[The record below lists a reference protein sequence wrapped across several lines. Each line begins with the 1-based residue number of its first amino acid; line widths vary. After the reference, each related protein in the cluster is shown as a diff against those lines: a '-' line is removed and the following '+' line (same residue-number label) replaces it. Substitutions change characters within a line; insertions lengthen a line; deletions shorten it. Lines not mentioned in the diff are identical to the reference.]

1 MQVMATILSGL
12 KMVNAVRQTQTN
24 STLFRREKMA
34 RKIDEQVKLAI
45 AMRDGQTFV
54 IKRLRNVTDSATGVV
69 SQMEVSKRINQWW
82 WTEGNRILLQL
93 KYGTRVLV
101 LNGKDKNTIEV
112 GSGDELIKVLELVKT
127 SVNNGELD
135 GAIEVASVKVRERF
149 KK

>member
-1 MQVMATILSGL
+1 
-12 KMVNAVRQTQTN
+12 MVNAVRQVKMDSTQ
-24 STLFRREKMA
+24 FRRQKMA
-34 RKIDEQVKLAI
+34 KKIDEQVKLAI
-45 AMRDGQTFV
+45 AMRDGQTCV
-54 IKRLRNVTDSATGVV
+54 IKRLRNVTDKATGLV

-93 KYGTRVLV
+93 KYGTRVLL
-101 LNGKDKNTIEV
+101 LNGKDKNTIEI

-135 GAIEVASVKVRERF
+135 AAIEVASVKVRERF

>member
-1 MQVMATILSGL
+1 M
-12 KMVNAVRQTQTN
+12 
-24 STLFRREKMA
+24 
-34 RKIDEQVKLAI
+34 
-45 AMRDGQTFV
+45 
-54 IKRLRNVTDSATGVV
+54 TDKATGLV

-93 KYGTRVLV
+93 KYGSRVLL
-101 LNGKDKNTIEV
+101 LNGKDKNTIEI

-135 GAIEVASVKVRERF
+135 TAIEAASVKVRERF

>member
-1 MQVMATILSGL
+1 MAKILSAF
-12 KMVNAVRQTQTN
+12 KMVNAVRQVKMDSTQ
-24 STLFRREKMA
+24 FRRQKMA
-34 RKIDEQVKLAI
+34 KKIDEQVKLAI
-45 AMRDGQTFV
+45 AMRDGQTCV
-54 IKRLRNVTDSATGVV
+54 IKRLRSITDKATGLV

-93 KYGTRVLV
+93 KYGTRVLL

-135 GAIEVASVKVRERF
+135 AAIEVASVKVRERF

>member
-1 MQVMATILSGL
+1 MATILSAF
-12 KMVNAVRQTQTN
+12 KMVNAVRQVKMDSTQ
-24 STLFRREKMA
+24 FRRQKMA
-34 RKIDEQVKLAI
+34 KKIDEQVKLAI
-45 AMRDGQTFV
+45 AMRDGQTCV
-54 IKRLRNVTDSATGVV
+54 IKRLRNVTDKATGLV

-93 KYGTRVLV
+93 KYGTRVLL

-135 GAIEVASVKVRERF
+135 AAIEVASVKVRERF

>member
-1 MQVMATILSGL
+1 MATILSGL

>member
-1 MQVMATILSGL
+1 MATILSAF
-12 KMVNAVRQTQTN
+12 KMVNAVRQVKMDSTQ
-24 STLFRREKMA
+24 FRRQKMA
-34 RKIDEQVKLAI
+34 KKIDEQVKLAVAI
-45 AMRDGQTFV
+45 RDGQTCV
-54 IKRLRNVTDSATGVV
+54 IKRLRSITDKATGLV

-93 KYGTRVLV
+93 KYGTRVLL

-135 GAIEVASVKVRERF
+135 AAIEVASAKVRERF

>member
-1 MQVMATILSGL
+1 
-12 KMVNAVRQTQTN
+12 MVNAVRQVKMDSTQ
-24 STLFRREKMA
+24 FRRQKMA
-34 RKIDEQVKLAI
+34 KKIDEQVKLAI
-45 AMRDGQTFV
+45 ALRDGQTYV
-54 IKRLRNVTDSATGVV
+54 IKRLRNLTDKASGLV

-93 KYGTRVLV
+93 KYGTRVLL
-101 LNGKDKNTIEV
+101 LNGKDKNTIEI

-135 GAIEVASVKVRERF
+135 AAIEAASVKVRERF

>member
-1 MQVMATILSGL
+1 MATILSAF
-12 KMVNAVRQTQTN
+12 KMVNAVRQVKMDSTQ
-24 STLFRREKMA
+24 FRRQKMA
-34 RKIDEQVKLAI
+34 KKIDEQVKLAV
-45 AMRDGQTFV
+45 AMRDGQTCV
-54 IKRLRNVTDSATGVV
+54 IKRLRSITDKATGLV

-93 KYGTRVLV
+93 KYGTRVLL
-101 LNGKDKNTIEV
+101 LNGKDKNTIEI

-135 GAIEVASVKVRERF
+135 AAIEVASVKVRERF

>member
-1 MQVMATILSGL
+1 
-12 KMVNAVRQTQTN
+12 MVNAVRQVKMDSTQ
-24 STLFRREKMA
+24 FRRQKMA
-34 RKIDEQVKLAI
+34 KKIDEQVKLAI
-45 AMRDGQTFV
+45 AMRDGETFV
-54 IKRLRNVTDSATGVV
+54 IKRLRSITDKATGLV

-93 KYGTRVLV
+93 KYGTRVLL
-101 LNGKDKNTIEV
+101 LNGKDKNTIEI

-135 GAIEVASVKVRERF
+135 AAIEAASVKVRERF

>member
-1 MQVMATILSGL
+1 
-12 KMVNAVRQTQTN
+12 MVNAVRQTQTN

-54 IKRLRNVTDSATGVV
+54 IKRLRNVTDNATGVV

>member
-1 MQVMATILSGL
+1 MATILSAF
-12 KMVNAVRQTQTN
+12 KMVNAVRQVKMDSTQ
-24 STLFRREKMA
+24 FRRQKMA
-34 RKIDEQVKLAI
+34 KKIDEQVKLAI
-45 AMRDGQTFV
+45 AMRDGETFV
-54 IKRLRNVTDSATGVV
+54 IKRLRSITDKATGLV

-93 KYGTRVLV
+93 KYGTRVLL
-101 LNGKDKNTIEV
+101 LNGKDKNTIEI

-135 GAIEVASVKVRERF
+135 AAIEVASVKVRERF

>member
-1 MQVMATILSGL
+1 MA
-12 KMVNAVRQTQTN
+12 K
-24 STLFRREKMA
+24 
-34 RKIDEQVKLAI
+34 KIDEQVKLAI
-45 AMRDGQTFV
+45 AMRDGETFV
-54 IKRLRNVTDSATGVV
+54 IKRLRSITDKATGLV

-93 KYGTRVLV
+93 KYGTRVLL

-127 SVNNGELD
+127 SVNTGELD
-135 GAIEVASVKVRERF
+135 AAIEVASVKVRERF

>member
-1 MQVMATILSGL
+1 MATILSAFR
-12 KMVNAVRQTQTN
+12 MVNAVRQVKMDSTQ
-24 STLFRREKMA
+24 FRRQKMA
-34 RKIDEQVKLAI
+34 KKIDEQVKLAI
-45 AMRDGQTFV
+45 AMRDGQTCV
-54 IKRLRNVTDSATGVV
+54 IKRLRSITDKATGLV

-93 KYGTRVLV
+93 KYGTRVLL
-101 LNGKDKNTIEV
+101 LNGKDKNTIEI

-135 GAIEVASVKVRERF
+135 AAIEVASVKVRERF

>member
-1 MQVMATILSGL
+1 
-12 KMVNAVRQTQTN
+12 MVNAVRQVKMDSTQ
-24 STLFRREKMA
+24 FRRQKMA
-34 RKIDEQVKLAI
+34 KKIDEQVKLAI

-54 IKRLRNVTDSATGVV
+54 IKRLRSITDKATGLV

-93 KYGTRVLV
+93 KYGTRVLL
-101 LNGKDKNTIEV
+101 LNGKDKNTIEI

-135 GAIEVASVKVRERF
+135 AAIEAASVKVRERF

>member
-1 MQVMATILSGL
+1 
-12 KMVNAVRQTQTN
+12 MVNAVRQVKMDSTQ
-24 STLFRREKMA
+24 FRRQKMA
-34 RKIDEQVKLAI
+34 KKIDEQVKLAI

-54 IKRLRNVTDSATGVV
+54 IKRLRSITDKATGLV

-93 KYGTRVLV
+93 KYGTRVLL
-101 LNGKDKNTIEV
+101 LNGKDKNTIEI

-135 GAIEVASVKVRERF
+135 AAIEAASLNVRERF

>member
-1 MQVMATILSGL
+1 MATILSAF
-12 KMVNAVRQTQTN
+12 KMVNAVRQVKMDSTQ
-24 STLFRREKMA
+24 FRRQKMA
-34 RKIDEQVKLAI
+34 KKIDEQVKLAI
-45 AMRDGQTFV
+45 AMRDGQTCV
-54 IKRLRNVTDSATGVV
+54 IKRLRSITDKATGLV

-93 KYGTRVLV
+93 KYGTRVLL

-135 GAIEVASVKVRERF
+135 AAIEVASVKVRERF

>member
-1 MQVMATILSGL
+1 MATILSAF
-12 KMVNAVRQTQTN
+12 KMVNAVRQVKMDSTQ
-24 STLFRREKMA
+24 FRRQKMA
-34 RKIDEQVKLAI
+34 KKIDEQVKLAI
-45 AMRDGQTFV
+45 ALRDGQTCV
-54 IKRLRNVTDSATGVV
+54 VKRLRSITDKATGLV
-69 SQMEVSKRINQWW
+69 SQMEVSKRINGWW

-93 KYGTRVLV
+93 KYGTRVLL

-135 GAIEVASVKVRERF
+135 AAIEVASVKVRERF

>member
-1 MQVMATILSGL
+1 MATILSAF
-12 KMVNAVRQTQTN
+12 KMVNAVRQVKMDSTQ
-24 STLFRREKMA
+24 FRRQKMA
-34 RKIDEQVKLAI
+34 KKIDEQVKLAI
-45 AMRDGQTFV
+45 AMRDGETFV
-54 IKRLRNVTDSATGVV
+54 IKRLRSITDKATGLV

-93 KYGTRVLV
+93 KYGTRVLL
-101 LNGKDKNTIEV
+101 LNGKDKNTIEI

>member
-1 MQVMATILSGL
+1 
-12 KMVNAVRQTQTN
+12 MVNAVRQVKMDSTQ
-24 STLFRREKMA
+24 FRRQKMA
-34 RKIDEQVKLAI
+34 KKIDEQVKLAI
-45 AMRDGQTFV
+45 AMRDGETFV
-54 IKRLRNVTDSATGVV
+54 IKRLRSITDKATGLV

-93 KYGTRVLV
+93 KYGTRVLL
-101 LNGKDKNTIEV
+101 LNGKDKNTIEI

-135 GAIEVASVKVRERF
+135 AAIEVASVKVCERF

>member
-1 MQVMATILSGL
+1 MATILSAF
-12 KMVNAVRQTQTN
+12 KIVNAVRQVKMDSTQ
-24 STLFRREKMA
+24 FRRQKMA
-34 RKIDEQVKLAI
+34 KKIDEQVKLAI
-45 AMRDGQTFV
+45 AMRDGQTCV
-54 IKRLRNVTDSATGVV
+54 IKRLRNVTDKATGLV

-93 KYGTRVLV
+93 KYGTRVLL
-101 LNGKDKNTIEV
+101 LNGKDKNTIEI

-135 GAIEVASVKVRERF
+135 AAIEVASVKVRERF